1 MQKKNQGQQW
11 MPGIQQ
17 DVEDVFVERPGG
29 MPPLSMIKVETAKLG
44 LPDSDADYIHDAWLA
59 NGFKNARGIKIAH
72 WRAAIRNWFRNGF
85 FPSQKTRAKRPST
98 QDIDQARLEKIRR
111 LHG

>member
-11 MPGIQQ
+11 MPEIQQ
-17 DVEDVFVERPGG
+17 AVEDVFIERPKG
-29 MPPLSMIKVETAKLG
+29 MPPLSMIKAETAKLG
-44 LPDSDADYIHDAWLA
+44 LPDSDADYIHDAWLT
-59 NGFKNARGIKIAH
+59 NGFKTGRGHKIQH

-85 FPSQKTRAKRPST
+85 FPSQKIRAKRPST

-111 LHG
+111 LHD